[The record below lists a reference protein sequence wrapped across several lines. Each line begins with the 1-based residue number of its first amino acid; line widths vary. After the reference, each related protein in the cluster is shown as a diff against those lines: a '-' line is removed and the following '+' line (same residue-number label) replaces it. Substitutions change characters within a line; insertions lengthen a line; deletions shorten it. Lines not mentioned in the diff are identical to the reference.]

1 MEGEL
6 ESIAVK
12 KKHQGKGFGKQL
24 LREILSI
31 GDREA
36 IQKIFLEVRESNSPA
51 RVIYEREGFRAFS
64 KRKAYYRDPEEDA
77 ILMERTIQ

>member
-1 MEGEL
+1 MN
-6 ESIAVK
+6 K
-12 KKHQGKGFGKQL
+12 KPQCKGFVKHL
-24 LREILSI
+24 LRDILSF

-36 IQKIFLEVRESNSPA
+36 IQKIFLEVRESNAPA